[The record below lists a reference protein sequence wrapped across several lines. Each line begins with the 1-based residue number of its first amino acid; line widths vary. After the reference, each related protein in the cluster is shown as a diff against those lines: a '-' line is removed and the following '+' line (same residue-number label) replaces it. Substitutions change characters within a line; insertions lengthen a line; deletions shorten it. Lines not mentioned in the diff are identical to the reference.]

1 MNREKGPVWA
11 FFFLQSIDGIIEK
24 MYNKVKKERKNPMF
38 ENKEY
43 ARLEALVKSYVND
56 GEGDIDSIIRQI
68 RAASLYGK
76 IESYEEIHLMDL
88 LPLNMADDIDDG
100 ERTVY
105 DETTGGIPVN
115 MEQEETPDMS
125 FLDDYD
131 EEEEEEES
139 GFLSGLGL

>member
-1 MNREKGPVWA
+1 
-11 FFFLQSIDGIIEK
+11 
-24 MYNKVKKERKNPMF
+24 MF

-56 GEGDIDSIIRQI
+56 GEGNIDSIIRQI

-115 MEQEETPDMS
+115 MEKEEAPDMS
-125 FLDDYD
+125 YLDDYD
-131 EEEEEEES
+131 EDEEEEES

>member
-1 MNREKGPVWA
+1 MGL
-11 FFFLQSIDGIIEK
+11 FLFCNPLTILQTKCIIEK
-24 MYNKVKKERKNPMF
+24 NERKNPMF

-43 ARLEALVKSYVND
+43 ARLEALVKNYVND
-56 GEGDIDSIIRQI
+56 GEGDIDNIIRQI

-115 MEQEETPDMS
+115 MEQEEAPDMS

>member
-1 MNREKGPVWA
+1 
-11 FFFLQSIDGIIEK
+11 
-24 MYNKVKKERKNPMF
+24 MF

-115 MEQEETPDMS
+115 MEQEEAPDMS
-125 FLDDYD
+125 YLDDYD

>member
-1 MNREKGPVWA
+1 MGA
-11 FFFLQSIDGIIEK
+11 FFFLQSIDGIIK
-24 MYNKVKKERKNPMF
+24 KTYNKVKKERKNPMF

-100 ERTVY
+100 KRTVY

-125 FLDDYD
+125 YLDDYD